1 MAIARKP
8 KPSETQA
15 REQSINALI
24 NKGGSVAVDKE
35 DSSHTKEMGD
45 KPILIRIPAE
55 VVKKIDEIVG
65 AKKIKTPRHTWLL
78 EAVFEKL
85 EKDNQILQ

>member
-15 REQSINALI
+15 KEQSINALI
-24 NKGGSVAVDKE
+24 NKGGSVAESRE
-35 DSSHTKEMGD
+35 DDGSAKQTGD

-55 VVKKIDEIVG
+55 AVKKIDEIVS

-85 EKDNQILQ
+85 EKDSQIL

>member
-8 KPSETQA
+8 KASEKQTK
-15 REQSINALI
+15 EQSINALI
-24 NKGGSVAVDKE
+24 NKGGSVPAESGENAEKQ
-35 DSSHTKEMGD
+35 SGD
-45 KPILIRIPAE
+45 KSILIRVPAE
-55 VVKKIDEIVG
+55 VLTKIDEIVG

-85 EKDNQILQ
+85 EKDDQIS